1 MRSGATAAFSYN
13 WSRNLSGEFMG
24 IIGYYLASP
33 FTLIVMLLPEKFM
46 LSSLLIMQLCK
57 VGAAA

>member
-1 MRSGATAAFSYN
+1 
-13 WSRNLSGEFMG
+13 MG

-57 VGAAA
+57 VGAAGVTFNYFLQIGRAHV